1 MPRTLIFALCSA
13 LIFSQS
19 ATAEIYTWTDAEGN
33 TVYSDQPSPNARR
46 IEVSAPNAMEP
57 PRPSPSYNQPDE
69 SSSNSAAAQGRYRRL
84 EITSPANDSAVRAND
99 GNLILGIAIDPPL
112 RTGALLRA
120 RVDGTL
126 SAQALPG
133 SGQTEASLT
142 LPNLDRGS
150 HQIEAVI
157 TNTSGEELSASSPIT
172 VHVQRTSLNQPGRI
186 NSPNQ
191 APRAPAAPTAPNV
204 PKPPASTP

>member
-1 MPRTLIFALCSA
+1 MPHKLIFALCSA

-33 TVYSDQPSPNARR
+33 TVYSDQPSPNAKR
-46 IEVSAPNAMEP
+46 IEISTPNAMDA
-57 PRPSPSYNQPDE
+57 PRPAPTYNQ
-69 SSSNSAAAQGRYRRL
+69 SSSTTGNAATSQGRYRRL
-84 EITSPANDSAVRAND
+84 EITSPANDSGVRAND
-99 GNLILGIAIDPPL
+99 GNLVLGIAIDPPL
-112 RTGALLRA
+112 RSGALLRA

-126 SAQALPG
+126 STQALPG
-133 SGQTEASLT
+133 DGQNEASLT

-157 TNTSGEELSASSPIT
+157 TDASGQELIASSPIT

>member
-13 LIFSQS
+13 LIFCQS
-19 ATAEIYTWTDAEGN
+19 VSAEIYTWTDADGN
-33 TVYSDQPSPNARR
+33 TVYSDKPSPNAQR
-46 IEVSAPNAMEP
+46 IEVSTPNSMEP
-57 PRPSPSYNQPDE
+57 PRPTPSYNQNSSQADT
-69 SSSNSAAAQGRYRRL
+69 SSSTQGRYRRV

-99 GNLILGIAIDPPL
+99 GNITLSVAIDPPL
-112 RTGALLRA
+112 RSGALLRA

-126 SAQALPG
+126 GAQALPG
-133 SGQTEASLT
+133 AGQTQANLT

-157 TNTSGEELSASSPIT
+157 TDTRGKEIGASSPIT
-172 VHVQRTSLNQPGRI
+172 VHVQRTSLNQPGRL
-186 NSPNQ
+186 NSANQ

-204 PKPPASTP
+204 PAPPASAP

>member
-1 MPRTLIFALCSA
+1 MPRTLIYALCSA

-99 GNLILGIAIDPPL
+99 GN
-112 RTGALLRA
+112 RR
-120 RVDGTL
+120 
-126 SAQALPG
+126 
-133 SGQTEASLT
+133 
-142 LPNLDRGS
+142 
-150 HQIEAVI
+150 
-157 TNTSGEELSASSPIT
+157 SS
-172 VHVQRTSLNQPGRI
+172 
-186 NSPNQ
+186 
-191 APRAPAAPTAPNV
+191 
-204 PKPPASTP
+204 

>member
-13 LIFSQS
+13 LIFCQS
-19 ATAEIYTWTDAEGN
+19 ASAEIYTWTDAEGN
-33 TVYSDQPSPNARR
+33 TVYSDQPSPNSKR
-46 IEVSAPNAMEP
+46 IEVSTPNSMEP
-57 PRPSPSYNQPDE
+57 PRPIPSYDQ
-69 SSSNSAAAQGRYRRL
+69 SSSTANASSSAQGRYRSV

-99 GNLILGIAIDPPL
+99 GNITLSVAIDPPL
-112 RTGALLRA
+112 RSGALLRA

-126 SAQALPG
+126 GAQALPG
-133 SGQTEASLT
+133 AGQSQASLT

-157 TNTSGEELSASSPIT
+157 TDTRGKEIGASNPIT
-172 VHVQRTSLNQPGRI
+172 VHVQRTSLNQPGRL
-186 NSPNQ
+186 NSNNQ

-204 PKPPASTP
+204 PKPPASAP